1 VDDLALT
8 LGVPG
13 AKYLPMPASA
23 NLLNSLTV
31 DQYAAQAFSLDPNSP
46 TGFGAG
52 GIFSGPMANAPGAV
66 PWVSQYAAPGNA
78 KVSARA
84 RLVTIGAGKVFVRWA
99 SSKNSADW
107 KAAAGGI
114 WWVSDAM
121 ADFIVDKTVDL
132 AGREGNTSPVARQYA
147 QVDAGWSDMGAVV
160 VCRTTRQIKALVG
173 VGRPVA
179 GVSAVAG
186 GMGNEL
192 QVIILT
198 TIASPKDPKRRTFI
212 ADQFMEK
219 MWSGT
224 SRAFTDWWLRAAI
237 TNRRRVAQRV
247 AITGK

>member
-1 VDDLALT
+1 MT
-8 LGVPG
+8 
-13 AKYLPMPASA
+13 ASA
-23 NLLNSLTV
+23 NLLNSFTV
-31 DQYAAQAFSLDPNSP
+31 DQYAAQAFSLDPKSP

-52 GIFSGPMANAPGAV
+52 GIFSGPMAKAPGAA

-99 SSKNSADW
+99 SSGASANW

-114 WWVSDAM
+114 WWVSDSM
-121 ADFIVDKTVDL
+121 ADFIVDRTVNL
-132 AGREGNTSPVARQYA
+132 AGREGDTSSVARQYA
-147 QVDAGWSDMGAVV
+147 QVDTSWSDMGSVV

-173 VGRPVA
+173 LGRPVA
-179 GVSAVAG
+179 GVPAVYG
-186 GMGNEL
+186 GGGREL

-198 TIASPKDPKRRTFI
+198 TIGSPKDRARRTFI

-219 MWSGT
+219 LWFGN

-237 TNRRRVAQRV
+237 TNRRRSAQRV
-247 AITGK
+247 AMAGK